1 MNKPT
6 NPSTVAPPI
15 GAYTHSI
22 EVPPHSRILY
32 ISGQVGLAPDG
43 QLAEGVE
50 AQTEQ
55 TCRNII
61 AILEASGMGVEDLVK
76 LNSYLV
82 DPNDVGAFRVARVR
96 VLGDA
101 KPASTLAVIQALA
114 APQYLVEIEA
124 IAAKSVAVADIV
136 PAAPARRAARKAPAR
151 KAPARKAPARK
162 APARKA
168 KPAAKRPV
176 AKKAAPARKPAA
188 RKAAKKKPTRR
199 R

>member
-1 MNKPT
+1 MNKAT
-6 NPSTVAPPI
+6 NPPTVAAPI

-22 EVPPHSRILY
+22 EIPPHSRILY
-32 ISGQVGLAPDG
+32 ISGQVGLGPDG
-43 QLAEGVE
+43 QLKEGVE

-61 AILEASGMGVEDLVK
+61 AILEAAGMGVQDLVK

-82 DPNDVGAFRVARVR
+82 NPNDVGAFRAARVR
-96 VLGDA
+96 VFGDA

-124 IAAKSVAVADIV
+124 VAAQSVPMADIV
-136 PAAPARRAARKAPAR
+136 PAPARRAPARRAPTRKKAKKTAKKAPAR
-151 KAPARKAPARK
+151 KA
-162 APARKA
+162 
-168 KPAAKRPV
+168 
-176 AKKAAPARKPAA
+176 AKKT
-188 RKAAKKKPTRR
+188 AKKKTSKKKGRR